1 MRSAVESAQKSIK
14 KPEIPAG
21 AEEAQSG
28 QDNPN
33 ARFII
38 LDPNGEYSKCFQDL
52 GAGCRVFQVPPLTNT
67 DAAEFTLPA
76 WMWNSSEWAAV
87 AQAAPRA
94 QRPLL
99 QEALRNLRS
108 NKQITLTIENRLRA
122 RCKSLKSYL
131 LQFDGTGASGFP
143 SNNNCGQ
150 QLSRFIED
158 ITSYC
163 SALAGDI
170 KTRTERAAAAITQVV
185 DSRKWTSGGRTG
197 FNDFGDND
205 LNTVDQWIENI
216 LQGFPQGEDVG
227 TVNEDSPL
235 SFDPQVLA
243 EHLESLAMQEG
254 GSASQFISTLTL
266 SLIHI

>member
-1 MRSAVESAQKSIK
+1 MPGGTTR
-14 KPEIPAG
+14 PEAI
-21 AEEAQSG
+21 
-28 QDNPN
+28 
-33 ARFII
+33 
-38 LDPNGEYSKCFQDL
+38 
-52 GAGCRVFQVPPLTNT
+52 VT
-67 DAAEFTLPA
+67 
-76 WMWNSSEWAAV
+76 
-87 AQAAPRA
+87 
-94 QRPLL
+94 
-99 QEALRNLRS
+99 EALRNLRS

-131 LQFDGTGASGFP
+131 LQFAGTGASGFP

-150 QLSRFIED
+150 QLCRFIED

-163 SALAGDI
+163 STLAGDI

-216 LQGFPQGEDVG
+216 LKDFPKANVG

-235 SFDPQVLA
+235 LILSA
-243 EHLESLAMQEG
+243 GGHLESLAMQEG
-254 GSASQFISTLTL
+254 GSASQFISIDDADQGIM
-266 SLIHI
+266 SNRE